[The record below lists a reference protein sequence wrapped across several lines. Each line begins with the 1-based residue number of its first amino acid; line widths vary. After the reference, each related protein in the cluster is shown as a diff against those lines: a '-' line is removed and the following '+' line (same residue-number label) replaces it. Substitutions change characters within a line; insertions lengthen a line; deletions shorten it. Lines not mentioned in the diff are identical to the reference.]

1 MRCVHGLRGRF
12 GKTVVTDVLRGIE
25 SDTVSRFGLRDAA
38 TFGTLD
44 EPAGMVKEVI
54 ELLAAS
60 SYLEIT
66 EGTYPMVGL
75 GSRAREAARDDFA
88 LTMKRGLRAN
98 RAEKKGRTA
107 SFGSASFGD
116 DALFDRLRYLR
127 KRIADEIG
135 RPPYVVFSDATLR
148 DMCARRPANDE
159 EMLAVSGVGAT
170 KLERYGTAFLE
181 EIAAFGS

>member
-1 MRCVHGLRGRF
+1 
-12 GKTVVTDVLRGIE
+12 
-25 SDTVSRFGLRDAA
+25 
-38 TFGTLD
+38 
-44 EPAGMVKEVI
+44 MVKEVI

>member
-1 MRCVHGLRGRF
+1 
-12 GKTVVTDVLRGIE
+12 
-25 SDTVSRFGLRDAA
+25 
-38 TFGTLD
+38 
-44 EPAGMVKEVI
+44 
-54 ELLAAS
+54 
-60 SYLEIT
+60 
-66 EGTYPMVGL
+66 MVGL

-88 LTMKRGLRAN
+88 LTMKRGLRAK
-98 RAEKKGRTA
+98 RAEKKGRTASFGSA

-116 DALFDRLRYLR
+116 DALFDRLRSLR